1 MASVGARREIVDL
14 AKAWREAGEM
24 SAGVRAIA
32 VRALHES
39 STVDELHE
47 ILADAL
53 QHENDP
59 QALRSYMD
67 IAWERRLSDLAYR
80 FGTRLLAMHEAD
92 ASQLKILG
100 SIAYS
105 RENFAEAK
113 ALLSRYLVLDDGKGD
128 FESHFHMAEIL
139 VHEGD
144 VLGGTDHYLTSLEQI
159 EAAANPSLFMARLR
173 GLIFQRL
180 RRYDEAIVVF
190 EQLLRENPNHRGLS
204 SDLAETLL
212 LQRAPA
218 QAHTDTHSG
227 RRR

>member
-1 MASVGARREIVDL
+1 
-14 AKAWREAGEM
+14 
-24 SAGVRAIA
+24 
-32 VRALHES
+32 
-39 STVDELHE
+39 
-47 ILADAL
+47 
-53 QHENDP
+53 
-59 QALRSYMD
+59 
-67 IAWERRLSDLAYR
+67 
-80 FGTRLLAMHEAD
+80 MHEAD

-105 RENFAEAK
+105 RGNFAEAK
-113 ALLSRYLVLDDGKGD
+113 AFLRRYLVLDDGKGD

-173 GLIFQRL
+173 GLILQRL
-180 RRYDEAIVVF
+180 GRYDKAILVF
-190 EQLLRENPNHRGLS
+190 KQLLDENPNHHGLS

-218 QAHTDTHSG
+218 HTATHPG

>member
-1 MASVGARREIVDL
+1 MASVGARREVADL
-14 AKAWREAGEM
+14 AKAWRAAGEV
-24 SAGVRAIA
+24 SSDVRAIA
-32 VRALHES
+32 VRALHEIGA
-39 STVDELHE
+39 VDELHE
-47 ILADAL
+47 ALTDAL

-59 QALRSYMD
+59 QALRSYMS
-67 IAWERRLSDLAYR
+67 IAWERRLSNLAYR

-105 RENFAEAK
+105 RGNFAEAK
-113 ALLSRYLVLDDGKGD
+113 ALLSRYLVLDGKGD

-190 EQLLRENPNHRGLS
+190 EQLLEENPNHQGLN

-218 QAHTDTHSG
+218 QAHTATHSG

>member
-1 MASVGARREIVDL
+1 
-14 AKAWREAGEM
+14 
-24 SAGVRAIA
+24 
-32 VRALHES
+32 
-39 STVDELHE
+39 
-47 ILADAL
+47 
-53 QHENDP
+53 
-59 QALRSYMD
+59 
-67 IAWERRLSDLAYR
+67 
-80 FGTRLLAMHEAD
+80 MHEAD

-105 RENFAEAK
+105 RGNFAEAK
-113 ALLSRYLVLDDGKGD
+113 AWLSRYLALDGKGD
-128 FESHFHMAEIL
+128 FESHFHLAEIL
-139 VHEGD
+139 VREGD

-159 EAAANPSLFMARLR
+159 EATDNPSFFMARLR